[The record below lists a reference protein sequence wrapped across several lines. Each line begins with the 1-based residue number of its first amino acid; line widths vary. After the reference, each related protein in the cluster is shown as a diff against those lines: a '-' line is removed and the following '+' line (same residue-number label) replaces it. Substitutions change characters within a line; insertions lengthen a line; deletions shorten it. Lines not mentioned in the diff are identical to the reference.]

1 MTKKKIEYL
10 KCPVCG
16 MTKPRRFFAGRDEVR
31 FDDVDVKTVMVW
43 QLKEAGGYK
52 SGFHIIDSKT
62 LGELPHGLK
71 DQLRGQCERILE
83 EIGE

>member
-16 MTKPRRFFAGRDEVR
+16 MTKPRKFFAGRDEVR
-31 FDDVDVKTVMVW
+31 FDDVNVKTVMVW

-62 LGELPHGLK
+62 LRELPQDLK
-71 DQLRGQCERILE
+71 DQLRRQCEGILG